1 MVQDTGREVRE
12 TEAGAVSAD
21 WELFFRARD
30 GDERAWHVLIGQHRT
45 RLSAL
50 ALLIVGSGAA
60 ADDVVQETF
69 VRALRA
75 DVAHRRGTVGGF
87 LGTIAYRLAVKEANR
102 ANRSD
107 RLDGIDVPDPGQNPL
122 DAILSGERD
131 RLVAETIRSLDNPH
145 RDALLLRF
153 YGGHSYEEI
162 ADLTETPL
170 GTVKSRIFYAVKT
183 CRERL
188 RQKGVIE

>member
-1 MVQDTGREVRE
+1 M
-12 TEAGAVSAD
+12 
-21 WELFFRARD
+21 
-30 GDERAWHVLIGQHRT
+30 IGQHRT

-60 ADDVVQETF
+60 ADDIVQETF

-75 DVAHRRGTVGGF
+75 DIAHRRGTVGGF
-87 LGTIAYRLAVKEANR
+87 LGTIAYRLAIKEARRTDR
-102 ANRSD
+102 AD
-107 RLDGIDVPDPGQNPL
+107 RLDGIDIPDPAQDPL
-122 DAILSGERD
+122 DTLLTNERD
-131 RLVAETIRSLDNPH
+131 RLVAETIRSLDTPH
-145 RDALLLRF
+145 RDVLLLRF

-162 ADLTETPL
+162 SDLTETPL

-188 RQKGVIE
+188 REKGVIE